1 MNSLKAILRKLI
13 RKNQKTSSEYFI
25 FNFALR
31 VLLIC
36 LSLRF
41 INLNNTIKIADYFLD
56 QRQLKDH
63 YSASCS
69 YASIS

>member
-1 MNSLKAILRKLI
+1 MKKGKTMNSLKAILRELI

-41 INLNNTIKIADYFLD
+41 INLNNTI
-56 QRQLKDH
+56 
-63 YSASCS
+63 
-69 YASIS
+69 